1 MDKAKDGNRE
11 AIRIEYMALSQIA
24 LALRNPKDHDVDAVG
39 QSIRRFGFVAPIVL
53 DENTG
58 RLVAGHG
65 RLETLQRAKDAGEEP
80 PDRIVEKAGE
90 WLVPVVRG
98 VSFADEQEA
107 EAYLVADNRLV
118 ELGGWTERELAE
130 ILQDHASNERG
141 LTATG
146 YDQRDLDEILARIA
160 LPTPPDQFKNF
171 DENIETN
178 HECPKCNYKWSGS
191 CRASESE

>member
-1 MDKAKDGNRE
+1 MDEAKNRNRE

-24 LALRNPKDHDVDAVG
+24 LAPRNPKDHDVDAVG

-58 RLVAGHG
+58 RLVGGHG
-65 RLETLQRAKDAGEEP
+65 RLGTLQRAKAAGEEP
-80 PDRIVEKAGE
+80 PDRIVEKDGE
-90 WLVPVVRG
+90 WLAPVVRG

-130 ILQDHASNERG
+130 ILQDHASSERG
-141 LTATG
+141 LTAMG
-146 YDQRDLDEILARIA
+146 YDQDDLDEILKRIA
-160 LPTPPDQFKNF
+160 PDVLPSELIEPPAQIDKAAEFQRRWGT
-171 DENIETN
+171 EL
-178 HECPKCNYKWSGS
+178 G
-191 CRASESE
+191 